1 MKVLVIIPTYNE
13 IENIEKIIEAIFVE
27 NRELE
32 ILIVDDGSTDGTLEI
47 AHHLTRESERV
58 HLLSRDR
65 KMGLGSAY
73 IAGFQYALKEGYE
86 AVFEMDA
93 DFSHD
98 PKDLK
103 RFLEKIEGCDLV
115 VGSRYLN
122 GVSVVNWPMSRLL
135 LSYFANIYARIVTG
149 VPILD
154 LTGGFK
160 CYRRRVL
167 ESIDLDRIHSDGYGF
182 QIEMDVKAFRKGFR
196 VIEMPIVFVERR
208 AGTSKMSRH
217 IVWEAFW
224 LVWRLRI
231 QHLLGLY
238 T

>member
-1 MKVLVIIPTYNE
+1 MKTLVIIPTYNE
-13 IENIEKIIEAIFVE
+13 IENIEKITEAVLGE
-27 NRELE
+27 DPRME

-47 AHHLTRESERV
+47 AHRLVRESSRI

-65 KMGLGSAY
+65 KMGLGNAY
-73 IAGFQYALKEGYE
+73 LSGFKYALKEGYE

-135 LSYFANIYARIVTG
+135 LSYFANVYARIITG
-149 VPILD
+149 VPIWD
-154 LTGGFK
+154 LTGGYK
-160 CYRRRVL
+160 CYRRSVL

-182 QIEMDVKAFRKGFR
+182 QIEMDVKAYRKGFR
-196 VIEMPIVFVERR
+196 VVELPIVFVERR

-224 LVWRLRI
+224 LVWRLRLLN
-231 QHLLGLY
+231 LLGRL
-238 T
+238 

>member
-1 MKVLVIIPTYNE
+1 MKALVIIPTFNE
-13 IENIEKIIEAIFVE
+13 IHNIEKIIEAIFSIDSS
-27 NRELE
+27 LE
-32 ILIVDDGSTDGTLEI
+32 ILIVDDGSTDGTRQIVVDLVGKD
-47 AHHLTRESERV
+47 SRV
-58 HLLSRDR
+58 HLLPRER

-73 IAGFQYALKEGYE
+73 IAGFKYAVEKGYDF
-86 AVFEMDA
+86 VFEMDA

-103 RFLEKIEGCDLV
+103 RFLEKIRNCDLV

-135 LSYFANIYARIVTG
+135 LSFFANIYARIITG
-149 VPILD
+149 VPIQD
-154 LTGGFK
+154 LTSGFK
-160 CYRRRVL
+160 CYRREVL
-167 ESIDLDRIHSDGYGF
+167 EAIDLNKIHSDGYGF

-196 VIEMPIVFVERR
+196 VKEMPIVFVERR

-224 LVWRLRI
+224 LVWRLRFQSLFRRI
-231 QHLLGLY
+231 
-238 T
+238 